1 MIIASPILSF
11 KRMADTYR
19 ENYSRQNKTY
29 ESCVGSK
36 PSAKIRAKYA
46 AKAIGFA
53 VAAEIA
59 KLSII

>member
-11 KRMADTYR
+11 RRMADTYR
-19 ENYSRQNKTY
+19 ESYSRQNNTY

-46 AKAIGFA
+46 TKAIG
-53 VAAEIA
+53 VAIATEIA
-59 KLSII
+59 KLSIV